1 MKHVKNVDL
10 FHGCTPDNDGAQG
23 MEEWEIKDGREARVD
38 AVELRSPALKTRC
51 DSEIAIRHFADV
63 IDLPTQ
69 MRTQQISASAPT

>member
-38 AVELRSPALKTRC
+38 AVELRSPRPQKK
-51 DSEIAIRHFADV
+51 
-63 IDLPTQ
+63 
-69 MRTQQISASAPT
+69 M